1 MPRPVGRSLAV
12 SLELLERVSPAVA
25 RVVARH
31 PELLDVPLADAASL
45 RAEALAAAHSTETE
59 AEMQRA
65 LRRIKYRVVA
75 ALIQRDF
82 DEGPPAAEFVTR
94 GISDLADALC
104 EGAVAFA
111 DRRLAGKHGRPP
123 AWPEGGGFV
132 VVALGKH
139 GGGDLN
145 YSSDI
150 DVIFVT
156 GDVREMTEGPK
167 PIPATRYAERLAAQF
182 SRLLND
188 YTEDGFCFRVDLD
201 LRPDGVAGPA
211 TTSLRAAEQ
220 YYLTWARTWERA
232 AWLKARPCAG
242 DLELGA
248 QLLAVLEPFRFRRSM
263 DFGTLEDLAV
273 LRDRIASTARR
284 TPSERD
290 LKRGRG
296 GIRSLEFLIQALQL
310 VWAGREARLRVRGTM
325 PALRALAEAGVLPE
339 SADVPT
345 LESAWCLLR
354 AAEHRLQWPEE
365 AQTQRLPGDPEGW
378 ARLASAFQGELSNPE
393 RLQAAI
399 QGARDDI
406 DRSWSGL
413 KLRDERDEQSPDLVD
428 PFASTLDRVQSLEA
442 LGFEDPK
449 DASRRLGRL
458 ALAGGA
464 RARMTSAG
472 WRAYEQL
479 MPELLG
485 RVGASGEPDTALAR
499 LEAFVSRAGARR
511 TTYSLLNDNPAVAEA
526 LVRLFAHS
534 GFLSSLLVEHPE
546 LLDAL
551 VLRGR
556 GGEQPPRGAAELE
569 AELVADLEPR
579 TDLDDALVALRTNQT
594 AELLRIGL
602 ADLGHALPGDGLP
615 NRWLTHLATAIV
627 RAASRLATRGMSERH
642 GVLPDGALVAVVGFG
657 SAGSGWMTYGSD
669 LDLGFVYGRSGASSD
684 GPKPLDAGRWA
695 TRWSQRMV
703 TALSAQTREGRCY
716 EVDLR
721 MRPDGNKGPV
731 VATLAGFSAY
741 YRTRARPFETLA
753 LCRSSVLS
761 APAPLRGRLE
771 QALIAAR
778 HAPGRG
784 EVLVAEARD
793 MRRRQLEQLGAHR
806 PGVHDL
812 KRGRGG
818 LLELEFALAC
828 AQATR
833 AADHPA
839 LCVADPLAVL
849 GALTPELLSEVE
861 SADALAA
868 WTVLRRVEASL
879 RLRSG
884 RGADS
889 LVIPS
894 DDGDRVASELGL
906 SGAALDTRTSEARRA
921 LGEIATSLLARVE
934 RGG

>member
-1 MPRPVGRSLAV
+1 MPDSH
-12 SLELLERVSPAVA
+12 LELLQRVSPAVA

-31 PELLDVPLADAASL
+31 PDLLGVPLVDAATL
-45 RAEALAAAHSTETE
+45 RTE
-59 AEMQRA
+59 AVAVAEEAEDEAAMQRA

-75 ALIQRDF
+75 ALIQQDF
-82 DEGPPAAEFVTR
+82 DEGPPAAEFVTAR
-94 GISDLADALC
+94 LSDLADGLC
-104 EGAVAFA
+104 AGAVAFA
-111 DRRLAGKHGRPP
+111 DRRLARRHGRPP
-123 AWPEGGGFV
+123 AWPDGGGFV

-150 DVIFVT
+150 DVIIVT
-156 GDVREMTEGPK
+156 GDVREMTAGDK
-167 PIPATRYAERLAAQF
+167 PIPSTTYAERLAAQF

-188 YTEDGFCFRVDLD
+188 PTEDGFCFRVDLD
-201 LRPDGVAGPA
+201 LRPDGVAGPP
-211 TTSLRAAEQ
+211 TTSLRSAEQ

-248 QLLAVLEPFRFRRSM
+248 ELLAVLEPFRFRRSM

-296 GIRSLEFLIQALQL
+296 GIRSLEFFIQALQL

-325 PALRALAEAGVLPE
+325 PALRALAEAEVLPE
-339 SADVPT
+339 GVEVAP
-345 LESAWCLLR
+345 LEAAWSLLR
-354 AAEHRLQWPEE
+354 AVEHRLQWPEE
-365 AQTQRLPGDPEGW
+365 AQTQRLPGDDEGW
-378 ARLASAFQGELSNPE
+378 DRLAACFTGPLADRGQ
-393 RLQAAI
+393 LQAAI
-399 QGARDDI
+399 EAARDTVEA
-406 DRSWSGL
+406 SWAGL
-413 KLRDERDEQSPDLVD
+413 KLRPEREGSAPDPVD
-428 PFASTLDRVQSLEA
+428 PFASTAERVQTLHG
-442 LGFEDPK
+442 LGFRDPG
-449 DASRRLGRL
+449 DASRRIGNL

-464 RARMTSAG
+464 RARMTGAG
-472 WRAYEQL
+472 WRAYERL

-485 RVGASGEPDTALAR
+485 RVGASGDPDTALAR

-511 TTYSLLNDNPAVAEA
+511 TTYSLLDDNPAVAGA

-534 GFLSSLLVEHPE
+534 AYLSDLLVEHPE

-556 GGEQPPRGAAELE
+556 GGERPPGTVDQLDAELR
-569 AELVADLEPR
+569 ADLEPR
-579 TDLDDALVALRTNQT
+579 TDLDDALLALRTNQT
-594 AELLRIGL
+594 AELLRIGM
-602 ADLGHALPGDGLP
+602 ADLGDELPGDGLP
-615 NRWLTHLATAIV
+615 NRWLSHLARAIV
-627 RAASRLATRGMSERH
+627 RAAAGLATRGMSERH
-642 GVLPDGALVAVVGFG
+642 GLLPEAASVAVLGFG

-669 LDLGFVYGRSGASSD
+669 LDLGFVYDASQATSD
-684 GPKPLDAGRWA
+684 GRRPLDAGRWA
-695 TRWSQRMV
+695 TRWSQRIV

-753 LCRSSVLS
+753 LCRASVLS
-761 APAPLRGRLE
+761 APDALRGRLE
-771 QALIAAR
+771 AALVRAR
-778 HAPGRG
+778 HAPDRG
-784 EVLVAEARD
+784 PILVAEARE
-793 MRRRQLEQLGAHR
+793 MRQRQMELLGPDR
-806 PGVHDL
+806 PGVHPL

-818 LLELEFALAC
+818 LLDLEFALAC
-828 AQATR
+828 GQATR
-833 AADHPA
+833 RAGHPA
-839 LCVADPLAVL
+839 LQAADPLVVLDAV
-849 GALTPELLSEVE
+849 TPELLSARE
-861 SADALAA
+861 ADVAREA
-868 WTVLRRVEASL
+868 WTSLRRVEASL

-906 SGAALDTRTSEARRA
+906 SGDALDAQMADDRQA
-921 LGEIATSLLARVE
+921 LGGIAAELLTRVE
-934 RGG
+934 RGGCAPAPGR